1 MEAPSSKVITRLLAG
16 WSRGDRAAFDQL
28 VPVVYEELHR
38 IAGQRLQ
45 HERLNHTLQATALV
59 HEAYLKLIDQR
70 QPHWRNRA
78 HFFAIAATLMRRIL
92 VDHARSRAADKRG
105 EGVPAISLEEVDVS
119 APEPQM
125 DIVALDQALE
135 RLASIDPRQS
145 RLVELRYFG
154 GLSIEETAKVLGIS
168 PTTISREWSSA
179 KAWLYREMRK
189 GDQP

>member
-1 MEAPSSKVITRLLAG
+1 MEAPSSQVITRLLAG

-28 VPVVYEELHR
+28 VPVVYDELHR

-45 HERLNHTLQATALV
+45 HERPNHTLQPTALV
-59 HEAYLKLIDQR
+59 NEAYLKLIDQR

-92 VDHARSRAADKRG
+92 VDHARSRAAHKRG
-105 EGVPAISLEEVDVS
+105 EGLPAISLEQVDVP

-125 DIVALDQALE
+125 DVVALDHALE

-154 GLSIEETAKVLGIS
+154 GLSIEETAEVLGIS
-168 PTTISREWSSA
+168 PTTISREWCSA
-179 KAWLYREMRK
+179 KAWLYREMRD
-189 GDQP
+189 GDHP

>member
-45 HERLNHTLQATALV
+45 HERLNHTLQPTALV